1 MFTNKVKYDINNKT
15 SINQIFI
22 QIKIISKQ
30 KSKKKE
36 EKMLSIIKSMSLT
49 GLDGYLVYVQVDISA
64 GMPGFEIVGLPDTS
78 IKEAK
83 ERVKTAIKNSGIEF
97 PSRKIIVNLAPADIR
112 KEGTFFDLP
121 IAIGILMALKEISK
135 IKIKNFESTIF
146 LGELSLDGKIN
157 RVNGILP
164 MCIEA
169 LELGIKRVVLPKENA
184 IEASIIKGLEII
196 PVEDLLEA
204 IEYITG
210 DLEIP
215 SYVSK
220 ENINLSPTQ
229 NYEFDFSDV
238 KGQENAKRALEIAA
252 TGSHNCLLCRCTRF
266 GKKPIIRK
274 NSYNFT
280 RFDI

>member
-1 MFTNKVKYDINNKT
+1 
-15 SINQIFI
+15 
-22 QIKIISKQ
+22 
-30 KSKKKE
+30 
-36 EKMLSIIKSMSLT
+36 MLSKIKSMSLE
-49 GLDGYLVYVQVDISA
+49 GLTGYLVEIQSDVS
-64 GMPGFEIVGLPDTS
+64 GGLPNFEIVGLPDVRV
-78 IKEAK
+78 KEAK
-83 ERVKTAIKNSGIEF
+83 ERVKAAIKNSGIEF

-157 RVNGILP
+157 RVNGVLP

-169 LELGIKRVVLPKENA
+169 LELGNKRVVLPKENA
-184 IEASIIKGLEII
+184 IE
-196 PVEDLLEA
+196 
-204 IEYITG
+204 YITG
-210 DLEIP
+210 NLEIP

-220 ENINLSPTQ
+220 ENINLRPTQ

-252 TGSHNCLLCRCTRF
+252 TGSHNCLLCRCARF

-280 RFDI
+280 RFNI